1 MASSSSTSA
10 DQQKQLLTFEIVPEL
25 CLRNEQLELVLG
37 TPINQIIT
45 GIQNVYRTIKN
56 VELAYC
62 NKEPFGRDITLT
74 LRNNGIR
81 LHFDAHRQL
90 LKMIELFE
98 FSHVELHYSH
108 SIFSTPDE
116 PADVGRVERC
126 FGATVPGV
134 YDEKQ
139 QKYFLHWR
147 GVSFCFPAQNS
158 SSSVQASYAH
168 GLGSLSFASSA
179 LPQLE
184 RMTIFAGPS
193 PAKMRVPDIPMV
205 VYCGNPHLILAE
217 SLSDDQGRLLGMR
230 IKFSIEDVTENSTE
244 DLHLI
249 QLERDIFF
257 NDTQQE
263 VMTKLGA
270 PAKIYYKSEEKM
282 LIQRRQGAAAGPERL
297 RERGSEEGEEEM
309 PDFFFNYF
317 SLGMGIDK
325 NRDYLVTRISIRD
338 KLLSQEIKQLEQNLR
353 ELPTCKLTFPS
364 TSKNG
369 DVEYHEMD
377 LTVKPNTG
385 LYKGGVFKF
394 KITVPPEYN
403 NVPPIVKCL
412 TRVWHPNINEDG
424 SICLSLL
431 RQNSLDGFGWM
442 PTRRIHDVILG
453 LDQLFTDL
461 IDFDDPLNAQAAQQY
476 QSNKEA
482 FAQKVKEYIGK
493 YCTRN

>member
-1 MASSSSTSA
+1 MLYS
-10 DQQKQLLTFEIVPEL
+10 QKKNPFIPTGSGG
-25 CLRNEQLELVLG
+25 LVLG

-317 SLGMGIDK
+317 SLGMDLLFDMDSRRLIKFVLHTNVPGHFDFGIY
-325 NRDYLVTRISIRD
+325 NRCEFLIRTEAAAGG
-338 KLLSQEIKQLEQNLR
+338 KRPAEQLEIR
-353 ELPTCKLTFPS
+353 TE
-364 TSKNG
+364 SK
-369 DVEYHEMD
+369 
-377 LTVKPNTG
+377 
-385 LYKGGVFKF
+385 
-394 KITVPPEYN
+394 
-403 NVPPIVKCL
+403 
-412 TRVWHPNINEDG
+412 
-424 SICLSLL
+424 
-431 RQNSLDGFGWM
+431 
-442 PTRRIHDVILG
+442 
-453 LDQLFTDL
+453 LDQFRAIFDLPPPGKAGSAAARVSEHFGGPVVLNKCCSEGENPFGSTFCYGTEQHIFEVLDNGHIASVVLF
-461 IDFDDPLNAQAAQQY
+461 DPQLL
-476 QSNKEA
+476 
-482 FAQKVKEYIGK
+482 GP
-493 YCTRN
+493 